1 MQMNNKKIG
10 TEFEN
15 EFVDML
21 AKAGYWVHVISPDR
35 TGSQPFDIIAVKSGK
50 AYAFDCKTCESDR
63 FNISRLEDNQIM
75 AFEKWIRC
83 GNIDPII
90 AIKYKGAVKFC
101 PYNSLKIFKSVKV
114 ADLSTVYLLEGY
126 HDKTCI

>member
-1 MQMNNKKIG
+1 MNNKKLG
-10 TEFEN
+10 TEFEQ
-15 EFVDML
+15 EFCKIL
-21 AKAGYWVHVISPDR
+21 ADNGYWVHFISPDR

-90 AIKYKGAVKFC
+90 AIKWRGTVKFC
-101 PYNSLKIFKSVKV
+101 PYNSLKTFKSMRL
-114 ADLSTVYLLEGY
+114 ADLTTAYLLEEY
-126 HDKTCI
+126 YD